1 MAQNPNIDDD
11 TRARAMKSVEETSA
25 DEAPAAKP
33 RVVGKKE
40 LEASGL
46 SLRDFMN
53 KERGLTRRGSSAPT
67 ETKEK
72 TPAETKEKAPTETKE
87 KAPAA
92 SVKMSREDSIAQIP
106 GSSPAG
112 WKGGEGE
119 KVDSTELGRNL
130 SAAAMGQGSGLTTMG
145 KIGAEA
151 MTAKT
156 AANRAMAANAAKE
169 VAARTARVAAR
180 REAAGARE
188 ALRRDATFEG
198 GMARGGKVRSASSR
212 GDGIAQR
219 GKTRA

>member
-11 TRARAMKSVEETSA
+11 TRARAMKSVEEKSA

-72 TPAETKEKAPTETKE
+72 APAETKEKAPA
-87 KAPAA
+87 APA
-92 SVKMSREDSIAQIP
+92 KMSREESIAKIP
-106 GSSPAG
+106 T
-112 WKGGEGE
+112 GGYPEVEEGE
-119 KVDSTELGRNL
+119 SASGSELGRNVRNTM
-130 SAAAMGQGSGLTTMG
+130 SAASGLG
-145 KIGAEA
+145 LPVGVANAFAE
-151 MTAKT
+151 K
-156 AANRAMAANAAKE
+156 AATGRAAANAAKE

-180 REAAGARE
+180 REAAGAKE

>member
-11 TRARAMKSVEETSA
+11 TRARAMKSVEEKSA

-53 KERGLTRRGSSAPT
+53 KERGLTRRGSSAP
-67 ETKEK
+67 
-72 TPAETKEKAPTETKE
+72 AETKE

-92 SVKMSREDSIAQIP
+92 SVKMSREESIAKIP
-106 GSSPAG
+106 T
-112 WKGGEGE
+112 GGYPKVEEGE
-119 KVDSTELGRNL
+119 SASGSELGRNVRNTM
-130 SAAAMGQGSGLTTMG
+130 SAASGLG
-145 KIGAEA
+145 LPVGVANAFAE
-151 MTAKT
+151 K
-156 AANRAMAANAAKE
+156 AATGRAAANAAKE

-180 REAAGARE
+180 REAAGAKE

-198 GMARGGKVRSASSR
+198 GMARGGKVKSASSR
-212 GDGIAQR
+212 GDGCAQR